1 MRGQDIAGA
10 RPIHPLVQKLSS
22 ARRVTMTKG
31 RSLPG
36 YVGGCG
42 MSSQVR
48 ISLLAVVAC
57 VAMAITAPAAQAAFG
72 VESFY
77 SLTCTENEPE
87 GEPGECNPGTPEQFF
102 TQAGGHP
109 DFRITDFT

>member
-1 MRGQDIAGA
+1 
-10 RPIHPLVQKLSS
+10 
-22 ARRVTMTKG
+22 
-31 RSLPG
+31 
-36 YVGGCG
+36 

-57 VAMAITAPAAQAAFG
+57 VAVALSAPAAAEAAFG

-87 GEPGECNPGTPEQFF
+87 GEPGECNPGTPGQFF

-109 DFRITDFT
+109 NFGITDFTLNVGGVVEGNGVKSIRTDLPVGFSTNPQALPECAIAT